1 MRREKY
7 SKIKATITKRWSEFC
22 WAAVWLQPAAGE
34 EVQRKDF
41 CVFWTQCLLPG
52 AISDE
57 RFRCLVHPE
66 PRPRATS
73 SHRAGFRKHQGLGTR
88 RQREEGREKDVVAVG
103 GNSQE
108 SGQPC

>member
-1 MRREKY
+1 MLGERRSCLGVRREKC

-66 PRPRATS
+66 PRPRLPAVTGRDLGS
-73 SHRAGFRKHQGLGTR
+73 IRAW
-88 RQREEGREKDVVAVG
+88 GREG
-103 GNSQE
+103 SERRGERRMWWQ
-108 SGQPC
+108 